1 MGLVIA
7 ASIIAFVTTEMDDL
21 LVMFVLFSKVNRKRE
36 NLSVIIGKYM
46 GLFCLIA
53 AGKLFSD
60 TLEQLPCKQLLG
72 LLGILPI
79 VLGIRYAVK
88 EYAGE
93 NEPSEDEN
101 MLIRLFT
108 YITLVLESFFITLAN
123 GGDNIAVCLSFFSSL
138 GQANFILSSIVFC
151 IMQALWCLIAVS
163 VMNAASIRN
172 YTEESKG
179 VIIPVLF
186 IALGLYIL
194 IKNGTVVWLFPSTPL
209 NF

>member
-1 MGLVIA
+1 MGLVIV
-7 ASIIAFVTTEMDDL
+7 ASIIAFITTEMDDL

-36 NLSVIIGKYM
+36 NGAVIIGKYL

-53 AGKLFSD
+53 ADKLFTD

-88 EYAGE
+88 EYSGE
-93 NEPSEDEN
+93 NGPAEN
-101 MLIRLFT
+101 EGVIIRLYSLFS
-108 YITLVLESFFITLAN
+108 LVLESFLITLAN

-138 GQANFILSSIVFC
+138 NRSYFFLSCTVFC
-151 IMQALWCLIAVS
+151 IMQALWCLIAIS
-163 VMNAASIRN
+163 VMNAASIRK

-186 IALGLYIL
+186 VVLGLYIL
-194 IKNGTVVWLFPSTPL
+194 IQNGTAVWLFSQGQLPD
-209 NF
+209 

>member
-36 NLSVIIGKYM
+36 NLAVIIGKYL

-53 AGKLFSD
+53 AGKLLSGI
-60 TLEQLPCKQLLG
+60 LEQIPCKQLLG

-93 NEPSEDEN
+93 NDPSDDESII
-101 MLIRLFT
+101 LRSFSYLS
-108 YITLVLESFFITLAN
+108 LVLESFLITLAN

-138 GQANFILSSIVFC
+138 GQSDFILACIVFC
-151 IMQALWCLIAVS
+151 IMQALWCLIAIS
-163 VMNAASIRN
+163 VMNAASIRT

-186 IALGLYIL
+186 IVLCLYIL
-194 IKNGTVVWLFPSTPL
+194 IKSGTIVWLFPRTPL